1 MLITRATDYAVRIL
15 AALLNAPGRRLKTA
29 ELVDAT
35 SVPKDYAP
43 KVIKVL
49 ARRGW
54 VEARRGIGGGFALL
68 PQGQNLTLLDV
79 VQAFEGPVR
88 MHVCTGPSGCQFLSR
103 CPVHN
108 VWLETEER
116 VRAFLGEQRIAELAA
131 ESRER
136 LLFVPVPSKLLTT
149 ISGAP

>member
-15 AALLNAPGRRLKTA
+15 AALLNAPGKRLKTA

-49 ARRGW
+49 AGRGW
-54 VEARRGIGGGFALL
+54 VEARRGSGGGIALL
-68 PQGQNLTLLDV
+68 AQGQNLTLLDV
-79 VQAFEGPVR
+79 VQAFEGPIR
-88 MHVCTGPSGCQFLSR
+88 MHVCTGPTGCQFLSR
-103 CPVHN
+103 CPVHD
-108 VWLETEER
+108 VWLEAEER
-116 VRAFLGEQRIAELAA
+116 VRAFLGGHRMAELAA
-131 ESRER
+131 DSRER
-136 LLFVPVPSKLLTT
+136 RLFVPEPDKLLNT